1 MVKLQDEMEKQDAG
15 NDKKD
20 KLKDQQEIFV
30 DRKRTELQQ
39 SDEIEQEH
47 ACYSKIFFSG
57 TSPNKRTMK
66 GIIAR
71 TMFWMDSSI

>member
-47 ACYSKIFFSG
+47 TCYSKIFFSAHQSKQKEDERDDRQDDVLDG
-57 TSPNKRTMK
+57 
-66 GIIAR
+66 
-71 TMFWMDSSI
+71 